1 MRVTMM
7 ALMLWGLLGSV
18 AGQAEEKTRSPLA
31 HTYSIVAQ
39 DPQTGAFGVAVQS
52 HWFSVGATVPWAE
65 SGVGAVA
72 TQSFVEVS
80 FGPRGLALM
89 KQGKSAEEALKELL
103 AGDPQR
109 DTRQVAL
116 IDRAG
121 RVATWTGP
129 KCIDA
134 AGHKQGPG
142 YSVQANLMEKP
153 TVWPKMAEAFEKST
167 GRPFAERLLLAL
179 EAAEAEGGDIRGRQS
194 AAILIVK
201 GQASGK
207 PWADKLL
214 DLRVEDH
221 KEPLKELRRL
231 YDLNRAYDLM
241 NAGDEALAKSELDLA
256 LKKYTEAAKLAPEIA
271 ELPFWQAVTLFT
283 NGQEKPALEL
293 FAKVFKADPR
303 WAKVVP
309 RLSKAGLLPDDPKM
323 IEKILQAG
331 H

>member
-1 MRVTMM
+1 MRIMIM
-7 ALMLWGLLGSV
+7 ALLMMGLLGTA
-18 AGQAEEKTRSPLA
+18 AGNTGDRLTSPLV
-31 HTYSIVAQ
+31 HTYSIVAK

-52 HWFSVGATVPWAE
+52 HWFSVGGTVPWAE

-89 KQGKSAEEALKELL
+89 KQGKTAEEALKELL

-116 IDRAG
+116 IDKTG

-129 KCIDA
+129 KCIEA
-134 AGHKQGPG
+134 AGHKQGAG
-142 YSVQANLMEKP
+142 YSVQANLMEKA
-153 TVWPKMAEAFEKST
+153 TVWPAMAQAYEKSA
-167 GRPFAERLLLAL
+167 GKPFAERLLLAL
-179 EAAEAEGGDIRGRQS
+179 EAAEREGGDIRGRQS

-201 GQASGK
+201 GESSGK

-221 KEPLKELRRL
+221 EVPLKELRRL
-231 YDLNRAYDLM
+231 YDLNRAYELM
-241 NAGDEALAKSELDLA
+241 NAGDEALAKSQLDQA
-256 LKKYTEAAKLAPEIA
+256 LKQYSEAARLAPQIS

-283 NGQEKPALEL
+283 NGQEQKALEV

-303 WAKVVP
+303 WIKVVP
-309 RLSKAGLLPDDPKM
+309 RLPKAGLLPDDPQV
-323 IEKILQAG
+323 IEKILKAG
-331 H
+331 K